1 MLNQQMQIWR
11 IAWPS
16 RQKLFFYCPFYSAM
30 ASGRSK
36 NSRFNGL
43 LSKKETVEKF
53 FKIRA
58 CHFLRTP
65 YNAPPL
71 TRNNGK

>member
-1 MLNQQMQIWR
+1 MRRLMLNQQMQIWR

-16 RQKLFFYCPFYSAM
+16 HQKLFFYCPFYSAM

-36 NSRFNGL
+36 NSRFSGV

-53 FKIRA
+53 LK
-58 CHFLRTP
+58 LGLVTS
-65 YNAPPL
+65 
-71 TRNNGK
+71 